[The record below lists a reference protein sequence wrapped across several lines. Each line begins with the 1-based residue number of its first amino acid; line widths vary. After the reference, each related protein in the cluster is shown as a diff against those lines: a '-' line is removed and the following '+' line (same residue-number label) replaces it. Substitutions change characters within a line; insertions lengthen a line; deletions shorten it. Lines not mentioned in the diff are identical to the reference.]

1 MTAIMDSLFFNK
13 SNREVTMSFRDVK
26 VETGGRYAK
35 PWIIRTITNQ
45 QVARYVES
53 HNICWFGIRN
63 VGFRLLLLMQ
73 TSAASIGESTTHFL
87 AFVVVAIACLQ
98 IAMTHC
104 GRDMDRR
111 AIGDAT

>member
-1 MTAIMDSLFFNK
+1 
-13 SNREVTMSFRDVK
+13 
-26 VETGGRYAK
+26 
-35 PWIIRTITNQ
+35 
-45 QVARYVES
+45 
-53 HNICWFGIRN
+53 
-63 VGFRLLLLMQ
+63 MQ